1 MSDVALACGF
11 ADQSHFTRV
20 FTRMTGISPG
30 AWRRGLEQGKVC
42 HGRGRMNSKLG
53 APSCTSRAG
62 VVGKCCFARFGRS
75 NLRFLARVRT
85 QTGGHPAYGAITVA
99 DENLKQSEQAT

>member
-1 MSDVALACGF
+1 MTDVALACGL

-20 FTRMTGISPG
+20 FARMTGI
-30 AWRRGLEQGKVC
+30 ARRLAARAITGQGLIVSGPHEFETGSAVL
-42 HGRGRMNSKLG
+42 HE
-53 APSCTSRAG
+53 PSG
-62 VVGKCCFARFGRS
+62 CCRKMLFCALQISS